1 MTTLTFDT
9 KKIEMLISTGNHEKA
24 AEEIF
29 RIITNQGN
37 KELVYKSLTLLNSIC
52 DKKPSISLKTI
63 KIIIPFIKDAN
74 SWIRLVSLEIL
85 YQISMFRPN
94 LLIDL
99 IDEVRSRLF
108 DHDPSVRR
116 MAVKIMGA
124 LILTLHIDFNKL
136 QVLIEEFTEKL
147 MEDDWKVKFQVIKTI
162 KKLLNQDYTKIRD
175 LEPLLSMVI
184 VNLRDKDDDVARA
197 AAELLRILGTYFL
210 SKEKIFYV
218 LLNLLYN
225 EKPREK
231 ELIIWLFGEI
241 GKEKSSEII
250 PIIPK
255 LINLLKEDDYR
266 IQLKVNEALVS
277 ISENNFEQIL
287 SNLINSLDTSDH
299 EFRNNII
306 NALYALSQTNIS
318 IIFPYIFEELE
329 NPSENIREGMALVF
343 KRLYEEYQIEI
354 ENEIA
359 RILYQ
364 LESKYWRERK
374 NTIILLDDICFILKN
389 QKLAVWISF
398 ELNRALQIE
407 IDSDIK
413 KELGYTIDKIN
424 SNFLDIEKKIKKTK
438 SELSLLNKKIN
449 DFQRIPA
456 RFRTKLDSY
465 IKNFKFND
473 TELQLNEEYN
483 KILKK
488 INKFNNKINNFEYK
502 RLAFD
507 LIEEWEDT
515 KAQVLDEL
523 TIIKSFISKIY
534 KDKKTE
540 FLTTLKDKL
549 KLIEDRIDVFRAQ
562 FEFVKDYNFED
573 NLESLIQNF
582 ESGEENLGEKFENIT
597 QIRKNLFKLDIDIRE
612 LLIHNVEFKEL
623 FKDLIKKW
631 VKNKIEIQKYLSELD
646 QQIKQMKDN
655 IIKSYLQDEKAI
667 SITNKLDGL
676 TNELAF
682 QLLQGH
688 IQSVIFNQLETVKK
702 FNEQFEKYTSKL
714 DLFLKKNEFKNAK
727 KLMEMKSTQIQTF
740 ISETEVQ
747 LDNVIGKENVL
758 DNNPNIFNLFIRPYI
773 SKWNAS
779 KDLLINKLNLFNRK
793 YEEKLIL
800 NQVKYYLKVMNP
812 IKLEL
817 LSSYTGLGI
826 EQLREQILKFLQK
839 NKLNAKIDRNHLYS
853 QKLEYKMKDD
863 KDLLFFKNIKT
874 IGNKIFL
881 YFKLNNHS
889 NLDFKDLLISLKF
902 PNYLKFL
909 KMQSFPKYLHLN
921 ALKSG
926 NVFKFNYALK
936 IEKDLKKNLFSSAS
950 ADEISLNLYY
960 KDPFDI
966 QRKTTK
972 KINLLLP

>member
-1 MTTLTFDT
+1 
-9 KKIEMLISTGNHEKA
+9 MLISTGNHEKA

-29 RIITNQGN
+29 KIITNQDN
-37 KELVYKSLTLLNSIC
+37 KELIYKSLTLLNSIC
-52 DKKPSISLKTI
+52 DKKPSILLKTI
-63 KIIIPFIKDAN
+63 KIIPPFIKDSN
-74 SWIRLVSLEIL
+74 SWIRLVALEIL

-99 IDEVRSRLF
+99 IDEIRSKLF
-108 DHDPSVRR
+108 DRDETVKRI
-116 MAVKIMGA
+116 AVKIIGS
-124 LILTLHIDFNKL
+124 LILTLHIDINKL
-136 QVLIEEFTEKL
+136 HELIEEFTEKL

-197 AAELLRILGTYFL
+197 AADLLRILGTYFL
-210 SKEKIFYV
+210 SKEKIFYI

-255 LINLLKEDDYR
+255 LINLLKEEDYR
-266 IQLKVNEALVS
+266 IQLKVNGALVS
-277 ISENNFEQIL
+277 ISENNYEQIF

-299 EFRNNII
+299 EFRNNLI
-306 NALYALSQTNIS
+306 NAIYALSQKNIA
-318 IIFPYIFEELE
+318 IIFPNIFEELE

-374 NTIILLDDICFILKN
+374 NTIILLYDICFILKN

-398 ELNRALQIE
+398 ELNKALQGE

-413 KELGYTIDKIN
+413 EELLYTINKI
-424 SNFLDIEKKIKKTK
+424 SSSFKDINKKIQKTNY
-438 SELSLLNKKIN
+438 ELELLNKKIN
-449 DFQRIPA
+449 DFQKIPA
-456 RFRTKLDSY
+456 KFRTKLDSY
-465 IKNFKFND
+465 LKDFKFID
-473 TELQLNEEYN
+473 TELHLNEEYN
-483 KILKK
+483 RILKK
-488 INKFNNKINNFEYK
+488 INSVNNKINNFEYK

-507 LIEEWEDT
+507 LIEDWEDT

-523 TIIKSFISKIY
+523 SIIKGFISKIY
-534 KDKKTE
+534 KDKKSE
-540 FLTTLKDKL
+540 FLTKL
-549 KLIEDRIDVFRAQ
+549 KEKIKLLEDRINVFRAQ
-562 FEFVKDYNFED
+562 FEYIEDYNFE
-573 NLESLIQNF
+573 NGFKSLIQNF
-582 ESGEENLGEKFENIT
+582 ESVEDNLEEKFENIT

-612 LLIHNVEFKEL
+612 LLLDNVEFKEL
-623 FKDLIKKW
+623 FKELIRKW
-631 VKNKIEIQKYLSELD
+631 VKAKIDIQKYLGDLD
-646 QQIKQMKDN
+646 QLIKNMKDK
-655 IIKSYLQDEKAI
+655 IVSSQLQDKEAI
-667 SITNKLDGL
+667 NFTKKKDGL
-676 TNELAF
+676 NNELAF

-688 IQSVIFNQLETVKK
+688 IQSIIFNQLETFKG

-714 DLFLKKNEFKNAK
+714 GLLIKKNEFKNAK
-727 KLMEMKSTQIQTF
+727 KLIEMKSTQIQTF
-740 ISETEVQ
+740 ISESEHQ
-747 LDNVIGKENVL
+747 IENVL
-758 DNNPNIFNLFIRPYI
+758 GKEVLVENNQNVFNLFIRPYMN
-773 SKWNAS
+773 KMNAS
-779 KDLLINKLNLFNRK
+779 KELLINKLNHFNRK
-793 YEEKLIL
+793 FKNKLFL
-800 NQVKYYLKVMNP
+800 NQIKYYLKIMNP
-812 IKLEL
+812 IKLDL
-817 LSSYTGLGI
+817 LSSYVEIGI
-826 EQLREQILKFLQK
+826 EQLRELILRFLQK
-839 NKLNAKIDRNHLYS
+839 NQLSAKIVGNYLHS
-853 QKLEYKMKDD
+853 QKLEYKLKDD

-874 IGNKIFL
+874 IGNKIYL

-889 NLDFKDLLISLKF
+889 NLDFKDMLISLKF

-909 KMQSFPKYLHLN
+909 KKHSFPKYLYLN
-921 ALKSG
+921 EINSG
-926 NVFKFNYALK
+926 NVFKFNYVLK
-936 IEKDLKKNLFSSAS
+936 IEKEIKKNLSDPS
-950 ADEISLNLYY
+950 ADQITLNLYY
-960 KDPFDI
+960 KDQFDI